1 MYLSNYYL
9 STLKDTPAEAE
20 VVSHQYMLRAGLI
33 KQVAAGIYAWSPMG
47 LSVYRKVEQIVRE
60 EMNRAGALEV
70 DLPNSQPAELWQE
83 SGRWD
88 KYGPLL
94 LRYKNRAERDFC
106 LGPTHEEVIT
116 DFLRGQVNSYKQLPI
131 NLYQI
136 QKKYRDEMRPRF
148 GVMRGREFL
157 MKDAYSFHLTADSL
171 QETYDKMY
179 EAYSRI
185 FDRLGLAYRAVL
197 ADNGD
202 IGGDSSHEFQV
213 LAETGEDYIAY
224 STESDY
230 AANIEKTECLV
241 PDVAKFAT
249 TDTLTEVHT
258 PNLKT
263 CEAVSDLLGLPLQQ
277 HIKTLV
283 IEDENDDLVGV
294 CLRADHSLNDIK
306 VEKIEGIKVPM
317 TMASAEKVK
326 SILGC
331 DFGSIGPVKFNGR
344 VIVDRA
350 ISLEQSLICG
360 ANKDD
365 YHLTGLNW
373 QRDVAEFEI
382 HDVRNVIEGDP
393 SPDGQGTIAI
403 QKGIEVGH
411 IFQLGSLYSEK
422 LNFTVLDENGK
433 AKPPLMGCYG
443 IGVTRIVAA
452 AIEQNHDEH
461 GIIWPEAITPFS
473 VVIAPI
479 GFDKDDAVKAH
490 AEALYQTLLQ
500 AGINVCLDNRGKRP
514 GVMFAELDLIGI
526 PHRVVIGQKTLADNE
541 VEYKPRHGEAVR
553 VGVDEIAN
561 KIKSLYSDASI

>member
-33 KQVAAGIYAWSPMG
+33 KQVAAGIYTWSPMG
-47 LSVYRKVEQIVRE
+47 FSVYRKVEQIVRE

-70 DLPNSQPAELWQE
+70 DLPNSHPAGLWQE
-83 SGRWD
+83 SGRWE
-88 KYGPLL
+88 KYGIEL
-94 LRYKNRAERDFC
+94 LRYKNRADRDFC
-106 LGPTHEEVIT
+106 LAPTAEEVIT
-116 DFLRGQVNSYKQLPI
+116 DFIRGQVTSYKQLPL

-157 MKDAYSFHLTADSL
+157 MKDAYSFHLTAESL

-179 EAYSRI
+179 EAYCRI
-185 FDRLGLAYRAVL
+185 FERLGLAYRAVL
-197 ADNGD
+197 ADNGS

-230 AANIEKTECLV
+230 AANIEKTECLI
-241 PDVAKFAT
+241 PDAAKFAK

-283 IEDENDDLVGV
+283 IEDENGDLVGV

-373 QRDVAEFEI
+373 QRDVAEFEVY
-382 HDVRNVIEGDP
+382 DVRNVIEGDP

-553 VGVDEIAN
+553 VSVDEIAN